1 MKFITLSSGS
11 KGNSSIVMCGNINLI
26 IDAGIS
32 FLSLKASLNKLDK
45 KIEDITGILITHCH
59 KDHTK
64 GLSTIIKNTSLK
76 ILIPEK
82 MYPEL
87 ADIVPKNRV
96 IFIKDNNKL
105 LDVNIKLIHT
115 SHDVECSVGYIIEY
129 LGKSLVY
136 ITDTGYLSKKVL
148 NNIIDKNIYL
158 IESNHD
164 EQMLMNGPYPPF
176 LKQRVIS
183 DKGHLSNRVT
193 SEYLKEIVG
202 KNTQYILLAHLSE
215 KNNTPELALKEAKKS
230 IKNKK
235 INLMIAK
242 QDEESMLIEV

>member
-1 MKFITLSSGS
+1 MKFKTLSSGS
-11 KGNSSIVMCGNINLI
+11 KGNSSIVICGNITLL

-32 FLSLKASLNKLDK
+32 FLSLKTSLNSLGK
-45 KIEDITGILITHCH
+45 KIDDITGILITHCH

-76 ILIPEK
+76 VLIPEK

-87 ADIVPKNRV
+87 KELVPKNRV

-129 LGKSLVY
+129 QNKSLVY
-136 ITDTGYLSKKVL
+136 ITDTGYLSRRVL
-148 NNIIDKNIYL
+148 SSITNKNIYL

-164 EQMLMNGPYPPF
+164 EEMLMNGPYPPF
-176 LKQRVIS
+176 LKQRVVG
-183 DKGHLSNRVT
+183 DEGHLSNRQT
-193 SEYLKEIVG
+193 CEYLKQIVG
-202 KNTQYILLAHLSE
+202 ANTKYVFLAHISE
-215 KNNTPELALKEAKKS
+215 KNNTQELVYNEASKVLKD
-230 IKNKK
+230 KK
-235 INLMIAK
+235 IEIVIAT
-242 QDEESMLIEV
+242 QEEESKLLEI